1 MKRFAGAMG
10 ERLRAMR
17 LQVADV
23 YGPRRS

>member
-10 ERLRAMR
+10 ERLRAML

-23 YGPRRS
+23 YGPQNA

>member
-23 YGPRRS
+23 YGPPRS